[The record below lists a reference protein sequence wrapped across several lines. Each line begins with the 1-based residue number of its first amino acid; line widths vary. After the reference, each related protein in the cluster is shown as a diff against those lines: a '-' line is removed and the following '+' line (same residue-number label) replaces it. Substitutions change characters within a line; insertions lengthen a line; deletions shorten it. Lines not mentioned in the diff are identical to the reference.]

1 MVRFLFA
8 VPLIVALVA
17 APVAIA
23 ADDDT
28 IGSLDE
34 KSVDVRP
41 GKVILDS
48 SELARESYR
57 DFLDLVSTDADLQ
70 AEAMRRL
77 GDLELEATEVE
88 QLTQNIEALDSRNFD
103 NAVGLYQRLL
113 EAYPNYR
120 RNDTVLYQLARAYE
134 VGGRTDDALTV
145 LDELIGRFPDT
156 SLVDEVQFRRGE
168 TANDPVSTSSRFT
181 SLAGRSSSWVCMR
194 IAWIRFLNSWTGE

>member
-28 IGSLDE
+28 IGSLEE

-77 GDLELEATEVE
+77 GDLELDCAMEGLADGAPVTLAVRPEDVTLQDVSSADENAFEAEIAETEFLGSFLRVDLNVPGLGDRRLRADFSINLVRRQE
-88 QLTQNIEALDSRNFD
+88 IRQGNKVFVSLPKDLLRLYPGEA
-103 NAVGLYQRLL
+103 GL
-113 EAYPNYR
+113 
-120 RNDTVLYQLARAYE
+120 
-134 VGGRTDDALTV
+134 G
-145 LDELIGRFPDT
+145 
-156 SLVDEVQFRRGE
+156 
-168 TANDPVSTSSRFT
+168 
-181 SLAGRSSSWVCMR
+181 
-194 IAWIRFLNSWTGE
+194 